1 MQAASSSSTAI
12 AHSIHVGLL
21 PGLFLMQDSGDGSS
35 AVIFQ
40 GQGGSVFERW
50 IKDGNVVF
58 KLTFQSALMRCR
70 TNDPRQVI
78 MLRQWSVTMAASRT
92 YPDPLWFPLRNHGQL
107 QQYAGSSHP
116 PPTPFPNTLRP
127 TRRARSRP
135 CWDGCSERQSAATA
149 LLHTVGRNVLIQS
162 QKVI

>member
-107 QQYAGSSHP
+107 QQYAGSSHLHP
-116 PPTPFPNTLRP
+116 PSQTPYGRPDVRVHGRAGMDARRGKVQLQHCCTLLEEMCLYSHR
-127 TRRARSRP
+127 
-135 CWDGCSERQSAATA
+135 
-149 LLHTVGRNVLIQS
+149 
-162 QKVI
+162 K